1 MHQPLPWESKCIQV
15 TGQYINH
22 HTITYLLFFFRG
34 DPDNLCG
41 SSGPGFCYVKCD
53 SECTDL
59 SPTASASRL
68 PCSFHM
74 IKHHIGAL
82 HFTQPIPSIHKLI
95 APQCYIHLRWHLFEC
110 FVVCCPSCNTGC
122 CVVSLWVCEWESKT
136 RVLTDWVVKSVSHSW
151 SIYSGVLIDWV
162 VKSTNTNL
170 YQDLFRCQS
179 SLACDVGSG
188 EILYREPSPRNNKWE
203 KEWEPLR

>member
-1 MHQPLPWESKCIQV
+1 MTFIWM
-15 TGQYINH
+15 
-22 HTITYLLFFFRG
+22 
-34 DPDNLCG
+34 
-41 SSGPGFCYVKCD
+41 FC
-53 SECTDL
+53 
-59 SPTASASRL
+59 
-68 PCSFHM
+68 
-74 IKHHIGAL
+74 
-82 HFTQPIPSIHKLI
+82 
-95 APQCYIHLRWHLFEC
+95 C

-136 RVLTDWVVKSVSHSW
+136 TIGVLTDWVVKSVSHSW

-188 EILYREPSPRNNKWE
+188 EILYREPPRNNKWE
-203 KEWEPLR
+203 KKWEPLTLYHLQHHQQQQHQQQLLLSLLVCCYAPLWFVCLILWQSVKLCDDFFSC